1 MRVLIIGTD
10 KEGCREVNLFLPLY
24 LFRCSCHLIPFEG
37 GGRIR
42 LVCLLLDCGW
52 EVYYA

>member
-24 LFRCSCHLIPFEG
+24 LFLFRQMVFSLADILSQCAG
-37 GGRIR
+37 
-42 LVCLLLDCGW
+42 LVIGDG
-52 EVYYA
+52 